1 MRTAAI
7 ARDYN
12 LRVTHTTL
20 KNIDKVAEKFDL
32 DKPDLINNAFVISD
46 EDIVLGI
53 YDSVDQKEAA
63 FFHEIGH
70 TLVTPRYEKLVNY
83 DQMLIEFQ
91 AWIEG
96 LKIAKKYKQDIS
108 PKTFKYILKSINS
121 YYRSSLCAYNKKRK
135 KNAKTGP
142 KIKNND

>member
-1 MRTAAI
+1 MNTKQI
-7 ARDYN
+7 AKDYG
-12 LRVTHTTL
+12 LHVTHTTS
-20 KNIDKVAEKFDL
+20 KNIKQVMEKFDL
-32 DKPDLINNAFVISD
+32 KKWDLKNNAFIISE

-53 YDSVDQKEAA
+53 YDDPHLKQAA

-70 TLVTPRYEKLVNY
+70 TLVTESYEKLVNN

-96 LKIAKKYKQDIS
+96 LKIAKKYKHDIS

-121 YYRSSLCAYNKKRK
+121 YYRSSLCAYNKKPKKYVKRK
-135 KNAKTGP
+135 VKNE
-142 KIKNND
+142 D